1 MEYWVESLGQN
12 PKGLG
17 PIMVAVV
24 GIVILI
30 VLWAVSR
37 LFTGRKDLDKERL
50 ALDTELYKLEK
61 FASMK
66 KKEQMGDKESR
77 AESFW
82 PKQDQGP
89 VTAAGEAGAADQSVP
104 APESQPDAQLAKGA
118 VSPTGGQAEEEDDD
132 EFADIRRENLVRD
145 WSEND

>member
-1 MEYWVESLGQN
+1 MEYWIESLGQN
-12 PKGLG
+12 PRALG
-17 PIMVAVV
+17 PVVVVVVAIAILVV
-24 GIVILI
+24 VFAL
-30 VLWAVSR
+30 SR
-37 LFTGRKDLDKERL
+37 LFVGRKDLDKDRL

-82 PKQDQGP
+82 PKQDQGG
-89 VTAAGEAGAADQSVP
+89 VTAAGEPGAADQSAP
-104 APESQPDAQLAKGA
+104 ARESQPDAQLAKGA
-118 VSPTGGQAEEEDDD
+118 VSPTGGQADEEDD